1 MPANITHYITAILSE
16 KYVCSLICTTY
27 LCGDAIK
34 RDNTFLRIG
43 KSRPDVVTFDETL
56 CSMMIYFGDKDWCF
70 SALCFVLPAQ
80 KVIAKC
86 LTYTDLAVAVC
97 SVSVSVFKGAVYFSL
112 LIVAL
117 SLFSFFG
124 LLGTMPID
132 VLLNH
137 TVNNVFSR
145 FLFTEQQARKIIVR
159 HRWQ

>member
-16 KYVCSLICTTY
+16 KYVCSLICNTY

-70 SALCFVLPAQ
+70 SALC
-80 KVIAKC
+80 
-86 LTYTDLAVAVC
+86 YTDLAVAVC